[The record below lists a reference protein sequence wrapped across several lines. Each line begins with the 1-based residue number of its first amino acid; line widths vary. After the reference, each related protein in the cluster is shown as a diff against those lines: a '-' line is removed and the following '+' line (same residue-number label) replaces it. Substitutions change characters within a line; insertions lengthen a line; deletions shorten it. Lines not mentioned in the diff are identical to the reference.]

1 MKKNLYQITQEIQE
15 IAYQLEDG
23 ELTPELENALVI
35 SQTELQE
42 KAINY
47 GYAIKSVEDDV
58 TAISDEIKRLHAI
71 ESSKQ
76 NAIDRMKEAISTAM
90 RVNGIEKVTSPT
102 LNLSFRK
109 SESVEVD
116 DVNLLDR
123 KYQTTKTTYSP
134 DKTKIKQAIKS
145 GENIKGARLIENYN
159 LQIK

>member
-15 IAYQLEDG
+15 IAYQLEEG
-23 ELTPELENALVI
+23 ELTPELENKLII

-58 TAISDEIKRLHAI
+58 TAISDEIKRLQAMK
-71 ESSKQ
+71 SSKQ

-90 RVNGIEKVTSPT
+90 WVNGIEKVTSPT

-116 DVNLLDR
+116 DVKFLID
-123 KYQTTKTTYSP
+123 KYVIETVTFSP
-134 DKTKIKQAIKS
+134 DKTAIKKAIKS
-145 GENIKGARLIENYN
+145 GENIKGAWIIENYN

>member
-15 IAYQLEDG
+15 IAYQLEEG
-23 ELTPELENALVI
+23 ELTTELENALVI

-58 TAISDEIKRLHAI
+58 TAISDEIKRLQAMK
-71 ESSKQ
+71 SSKQ

-116 DVNLLDR
+116 DVKFLID
-123 KYQTTKTTYSP
+123 KYVIEKVTFSP
-134 DKTKIKQAIKS
+134 DKTAIKKAIKS
-145 GENIKGARLIENYN
+145 GENIKGARIIENYN